1 MSAVAVFFLGLVGM
15 FLCSFQN
22 SVATYFIRLINSL
35 SNIKKN
41 NYSDLICHECP
52 RQPLSVC
59 IFYKSCKIRGEAK
72 PWQVWTDWFNR
83 QIFFFQW
90 FVQWNC
96 VPGFRLCVLF
106 LSKKHFPFFYSSIKV
121 KAMTFPMLMLG
132 ALPSC
137 QGNAGTAERFS
148 QDQRHLGP
156 LGWRISAIMADL
168 GCLLRPF
175 RIAKM

>member
-1 MSAVAVFFLGLVGM
+1 M

-35 SNIKKN
+35 SNIKKK
-41 NYSDLICHECP
+41 YSDLICHECP

-72 PWQVWTDWFNR
+72 PWQVWIDL
-83 QIFFFQW
+83 IVKFFVFQW
-90 FVQWNC
+90 FVQWNR
-96 VPGFRLCVLF
+96 VPGFRLCVPF
-106 LSKKHFPFFYSSIKV
+106 LSKKFFPFFYSSIKV
-121 KAMTFPMLMLG
+121 KSRLMTFPMLMLG

-156 LGWRISAIMADL
+156 LGWRVSAIMADL
-168 GCLLRPF
+168 VNVGRFSRWTYASSMEGLG
-175 RIAKM
+175 